1 MIGFIYL
8 IILVLKFLRTLYD
21 GLTALGSIHSAR
33 THKYIY
39 IYIYLYICMYVCI
52 IIFNFLL
59 YLFFN

>member
-33 THKYIY
+33 ACAHT
-39 IYIYLYICMYVCI
+39 
-52 IIFNFLL
+52 
-59 YLFFN
+59 